1 MKDMARGWICPALV
15 VALLLVVAAM
25 TYKFV
30 VAGSTG
36 KGEDGRAAIWLEPGE
51 RAFVLQEMRNFVAGL
66 QLIADGLS
74 RDDMKSVASAARTMG
89 MATAQDAPLA
99 LMGKL
104 PLGFK
109 TLGFGVHREFD
120 TLATD
125 AEHLSDS
132 KHVLA
137 QLSDILQKCDACHRS
152 FQIKSATTK

>member
-1 MKDMARGWICPALV
+1 MGARRSGW
-15 VALLLVVAAM
+15 
-25 TYKFV
+25 
-30 VAGSTG
+30 S
-36 KGEDGRAAIWLEPGE
+36 RASGPSSCRRCAIS
-51 RAFVLQEMRNFVAGL
+51 AGL